1 MVDETVKRKL
11 KGVEFTK
18 PTLTLIKQIFA
29 LIDEHVYGM
38 YIKNV
43 MKEKNRKL
51 TFMVTD
57 EIEGDS
63 STRIRNG
70 NHVIYINPL
79 AFEEKEDPLNLLQ
92 QLLESESV
100 VVTMDFYY
108 DVKRNRD
115 RPYDLFGLRR
125 KCVATELFGEYL
137 HNDRIPSKEIVWF
150 EKEDGTIIEGK
161 VIENVKDERKTVV
174 KAKDGGEEYTIS
186 DDKIYG
192 TTRDDFFVK

>member
-1 MVDETVKRKL
+1 MVDQTVKRKL
-11 KGVEFTK
+11 KGIVFTK
-18 PTLTLIKQIFA
+18 PTLTLIKQIFG

-38 YIKNV
+38 YIKDT
-43 MKEKNRKL
+43 MKKQNRKI
-51 TFMVTD
+51 TFFITD

-63 STRIRNG
+63 TTRIQKG
-70 NHVIYINPL
+70 DHAISINPL
-79 AFEEKEDPLNLLQ
+79 AFENKENPLHLLQ

-100 VVTMDFYY
+100 VVTLDFYH

-115 RPYDLFGLRR
+115 RPYDLFGVRR
-125 KCVATELFGEYL
+125 KCVSNELFGEYL

-150 EKEDGTIIEGK
+150 EKDDGAIIEGK
-161 VIENVKDERKTVV
+161 VIENIKNERKTIV
-174 KAKDGGEEYTIS
+174 KAKDGGEDYTIS